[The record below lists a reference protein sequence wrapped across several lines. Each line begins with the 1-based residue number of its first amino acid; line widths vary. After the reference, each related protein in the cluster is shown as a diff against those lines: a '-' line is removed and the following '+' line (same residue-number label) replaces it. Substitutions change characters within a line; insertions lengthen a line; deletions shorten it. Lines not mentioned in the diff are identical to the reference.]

1 MVVKGLKNL
10 RAGNFNSVDYAWQAD
25 GTVIITLAK
34 RGEGKIYKLHIKDLY
49 GPNEEVLS
57 EEVIEV

>member
-1 MVVKGLKNL
+1 MSGIDKLKT
-10 RAGNFNSVDYAWQAD
+10 GDFNNRNDEPQPD
-25 GTVIITLAK
+25 GSVIITLSR

-49 GPNEEVLS
+49 LPAEEVLS